1 MTSHVETCGTFDSD
15 ARVLVLVEVFYD
27 DALPVGQITD
37 LPQVREGLLWGAWM
51 SFYSRQHIT
60 WNDR

>member
-1 MTSHVETCGTFDSD
+1 MWRPVCTFDSD

-27 DALPVGQITD
+27 DALPVGQVTD
-37 LPQVREGLLWGAWM
+37 LPQVRERLLWGAWM

-60 WNDR
+60 WNNR